1 MGRRPR
7 PGSFWRRAAAVLG
20 VLMVGAGAVVILR
33 SRPTGDVDP
42 FGALVG
48 VVGAVIGV
56 AGLLLPFWE
65 HRQSRREG
73 AVRALVRAVEGHED
87 QQYRN
92 ILGPGSAFLPVRFR
106 FTAAPDGSPDA
117 AGSEEWRTVVDRYLG
132 LPGPVRRLAVTGGP
146 GTGKSLLARELT
158 RALAARHDEAAG
170 DGVPVLLS
178 LSSWDGPPDREDPR
192 SEGFH
197 LAFRRWAVQ
206 QAAQT
211 YGQPSAQVEEALTDK
226 AVLVLD
232 GLDELDPTG
241 AEARPRAAALLR
253 YLAVNRDCFRHV
265 VVTCRSDVYERFE
278 GPAPLAG
285 AGRAELLPVPPDMA
299 LDYLK
304 SRSEWSHSGLTERWD
319 GVLDEMR
326 VSPGGP
332 LARALSTPWRLTMTA
347 NAFHVRGEGGAG
359 WLRDPS
365 ELVTRWGR
373 DVLWE
378 RYRAESEDF
387 AAEHGLPG
395 RLWSLFSPEERL
407 RSAEDS
413 PAADAMSSEAEEY
426 LLSLFVPSVVAEH
439 PRDPDRYPAERVSAW
454 LTLLSTHRDVDRFA
468 GPRYLSLIADLR
480 ADLTPHQLW
489 PLGGRRLVRTLHG
502 SLYTLFALLV
512 AGLAVV
518 ALRDPLEVALCFP
531 VVVAAGFSA
540 HLAWSDR
547 ADIDPAS
554 RIRMGGRAGG
564 LLDLYMRTVG
574 MPMLGVYSGGMFGF
588 IVSANLTRA
597 PLPDVPTTVWV
608 ATAAGALLG
617 IPLLQNRSAETYT
630 TVRGSLPGQ
639 RHKIFLICAALS
651 GRLPLRLGR
660 FLDWAHEGGLLRV
673 DGHAYRFRHD
683 EFEQYLWRSHWRP
696 EILPPCLAAAD
707 AALRTGEAAADRPA
721 RAGRRMLEQLDT
733 LDRNRVDLYATCMT
747 SIGIAGAR
755 ARTALRA
762 WADHLATGAVAP
774 EAEAVLRDR
783 AGQAV
788 RSFHEAAARAG

>member
-20 VLMVGAGAVVILR
+20 VLMVGAGAIVILR

-56 AGLLLPFWE
+56 AGLLLPLWE

-87 QQYRN
+87 KQYRN
-92 ILGPGSAFLPVRFR
+92 ILGPGSTFLPVRFR
-106 FTAAPDGSPDA
+106 FSAAPDGSPGD
-117 AGSEEWRTVVDRYLG
+117 AGSEEWQTVVDRYLG

-158 RALAARHDEAAG
+158 RALAGRHDEEAG
-170 DGVPVLLS
+170 DGVPVLLA
-178 LSSWDGPPDREDPR
+178 LSSWGGPQDGEDPR

-206 QAAQT
+206 QVSQT

-226 AVLVLD
+226 AVIVLD
-232 GLDELDPTG
+232 GLDELDPGG
-241 AEARPRAAALLR
+241 AEERPRAAALLR
-253 YLAVNRDCFRHV
+253 YLAVNRDCFRNV
-265 VVTCRSDVYERFE
+265 VVTCRSDVYEQFE
-278 GPAPLAG
+278 GPSPLAG

-332 LARALSTPWRLTMTA
+332 LARALSTPWRLTMIA
-347 NAFHVRGEGGAG
+347 NAFHVRGEGGVG

-378 RYRAESEDF
+378 RYRAEEEDF
-387 AAEHGLPG
+387 ADEHGLPG
-395 RLWSLFSPEERL
+395 RLWSLFTPEERL

-413 PAADAMSSEAEEY
+413 AAADDMSSEVEEY

-454 LTLLSTHRDVDRFA
+454 LTLLSTHRGVDRFA
-468 GPRYLSLIADLR
+468 GTRYLSLIADLR
-480 ADLTPHQLW
+480 ADLTPHQMW

-502 SLYTLFALLV
+502 SLYTLFALVV
-512 AGLAVV
+512 AGLAAA
-518 ALRDPLEVALCFP
+518 ALRDPWDVAFCYP

-540 HLAWSDR
+540 FVAWSDR
-547 ADIDPAS
+547 ADIDPSS
-554 RIRMGGRAGG
+554 RFRTGGRAGG
-564 LLDLYMRTVG
+564 LLDLYVRTVG
-574 MPMLGVYSGGMFGF
+574 MPMVGVYFGGMFGF
-588 IVSANLTRA
+588 VVSANLTRA

-608 ATAAGALLG
+608 ATVAGALLG
-617 IPLLQNRSAETYT
+617 IPLVQNRSTETYT
-630 TVRGSLPGQ
+630 TVRGALPGQ
-639 RHKIFLICAALS
+639 RHKIFLVCAALR

-707 AALRTGEAAADRPA
+707 AALRTGQTAVLPT

-733 LDRNRVDLYATCMT
+733 LDQHGVDLYATCMMGV
-747 SIGIAGAR
+747 GIAGSNAK
-755 ARTALRA
+755 TALRA
-762 WADHLATGAVAP
+762 WAGHLATGTVDP

-783 AGQAV
+783 AVQAV
-788 RSFHEAAARAG
+788 RRFHEAASRAG